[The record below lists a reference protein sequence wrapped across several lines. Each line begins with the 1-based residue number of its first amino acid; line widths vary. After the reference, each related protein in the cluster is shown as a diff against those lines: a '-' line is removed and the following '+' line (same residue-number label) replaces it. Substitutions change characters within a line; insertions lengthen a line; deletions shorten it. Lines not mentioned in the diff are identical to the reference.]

1 MSGCFL
7 RRMSKFE
14 RQTLILN
21 TMKKI
26 LFPTDFSDAATN
38 AFVHALEFA
47 KVVNAEL
54 ILLHTFEIPVYD
66 SQFFPENYASIYS
79 SIELAKFEMFKDEIP
94 KLRTIAAER
103 NLEDIAIK
111 HRLMDGDLIYNL
123 KNAVEE
129 DNIDFVIMGTNSVSD
144 WTKFFTGS
152 NTESVISGVEVPVL
166 CVPIDA
172 KYKKV
177 KTIGF
182 TTRYRE
188 KDKKELKKILKIAK
202 KTDAKV
208 KSLYVKTSNSDV
220 TEEIRKE
227 FEKEFA
233 GENVEFLVLPSD
245 DVKETILDFV
255 LYKDIDI
262 LTTITH
268 KRSFFESLF
277 DSSFSK
283 KISKE
288 VHIPIL
294 VMHED

>member
-1 MSGCFL
+1 
-7 RRMSKFE
+7 MSKFE
-14 RQTLILN
+14 RQTLILS

-94 KLRTIAAER
+94 KLRQIAAER
-103 NLEDIAIK
+103 KLEDIVIK

-129 DNIDFVIMGTNSVSD
+129 DQVDFVIMGTNSASD

-166 CVPIDA
+166 CIPIDA
-172 KYKKV
+172 KYRKV

-202 KTDAKV
+202 KTGAKV

-220 TEEIRKE
+220 SEETRKE
-227 FEKEFA
+227 WEK
-233 GENVEFLVLPSD
+233 
-245 DVKETILDFV
+245 
-255 LYKDIDI
+255 
-262 LTTITH
+262 
-268 KRSFFESLF
+268 
-277 DSSFSK
+277 
-283 KISKE
+283 
-288 VHIPIL
+288 
-294 VMHED
+294 

>member
-1 MSGCFL
+1 
-7 RRMSKFE
+7 
-14 RQTLILN
+14 
-21 TMKKI
+21 MKKI
-26 LFPTDFSDAATN
+26 LFPTDFSEAATN

-47 KVVNAEL
+47 KIVKAEL

-94 KLRTIAAER
+94 KLRAIASER
-103 NLEDIAIK
+103 KLDDIVIK

-129 DNIDFVIMGTNSVSD
+129 DHIDFVIMGTTGVSD

-152 NTESVISGVEVPVL
+152 NTNSVISEVKVPVL
-166 CVPIDA
+166 CVPVDA

-188 KDKKELKKILKIAK
+188 KDKEVLRRILKIAK

-208 KSLYVKTSNSDV
+208 RSLYVRTSNSDV
-220 TEEIRKE
+220 SETVIKE
-227 FEKEFA
+227 WEKEFA
-233 GENVEFLVLPSD
+233 AENVEFLVLPSD
-245 DVKETILDFV
+245 EVKETILDFI
-255 LYKDIDI
+255 LYKDIDV

-268 KRSFFESLF
+268 KRSFFESIF
-277 DSSFSK
+277 ESSFSK
-283 KISKE
+283 KITKE
-288 VHIPIL
+288 VSVPVL
-294 VMHED
+294 VMHEN

>member
-1 MSGCFL
+1 
-7 RRMSKFE
+7 
-14 RQTLILN
+14 
-21 TMKKI
+21 MKKI
-26 LFPTDFSDAATN
+26 LFPTDFSEAATN

-47 KVVNAEL
+47 KIVNAEL

-94 KLRTIAAER
+94 KLRAIAAER
-103 NLEDIAIK
+103 KLENIVIK
-111 HRLMDGDLIYNL
+111 HRLMDGDLIFNL

-129 DNIDFVIMGTNSVSD
+129 DQVDFVIMGTTGVSD

-152 NTESVISGVEVPVL
+152 NTNSVISEVNVPVL
-166 CVPIDA
+166 CVPVDA

-177 KTIGF
+177 KVIGF

-188 KDKKELKKILKIAK
+188 KDKKVLQRILKIAK

-208 KSLYVKTSNSDV
+208 KSLYVKTSHSDV
-220 TEEIRKE
+220 SEMTIKE
-227 FEKEFA
+227 WEQEFA
-233 GENVEFLVLPSD
+233 NENVEFLVLPSD
-245 DVKETILDFV
+245 EVKETILDFI

-268 KRSFFESLF
+268 KRSFFESIF
-277 DSSFSK
+277 ESSFSK
-283 KISKE
+283 KITKE
-288 VHIPIL
+288 VSVPVL
-294 VMHED
+294 VMHEKE

>member
-1 MSGCFL
+1 
-7 RRMSKFE
+7 
-14 RQTLILN
+14 
-21 TMKKI
+21 MKKI
-26 LFPTDFSDAATN
+26 LFPTDFSEAATN

-47 KVVNAEL
+47 KIVNAEL
-54 ILLHTFEIPVYD
+54 VLLHTFEIPVYD

-94 KLRTIAAER
+94 KLRAIAAER
-103 NLEDIAIK
+103 KLEDIVIK
-111 HRLMDGDLIYNL
+111 HRLMDGDLIFNL

-129 DNIDFVIMGTNSVSD
+129 DDIDFVIMGTTGASD

-152 NTESVISGVEVPVL
+152 NTNSVISEVKVPVL

-172 KYKKV
+172 RYKKV
-177 KTIGF
+177 KIIGF

-188 KDKKELKKILKIAK
+188 KDKAVLRRILKIAK

-220 TEEIRKE
+220 SDMTIKE
-227 FEKEFA
+227 WEQEFA
-233 GENVEFLVLPSD
+233 NDNVEFLVLPSD
-245 DVKETILDFV
+245 EVKETILDFI

-268 KRSFFESLF
+268 KRSFFESIF
-277 DSSFSK
+277 ESSFSK
-283 KISKE
+283 KITKE
-288 VHIPIL
+288 VSVPVL
-294 VMHED
+294 VMHEKE

>member
-1 MSGCFL
+1 
-7 RRMSKFE
+7 
-14 RQTLILN
+14 
-21 TMKKI
+21 MKKI
-26 LFPTDFSDAATN
+26 LFPTDFSEAATN

-47 KVVNAEL
+47 KVVKAEL

-94 KLRTIAAER
+94 KLRAIAAER
-103 NLEDIAIK
+103 NLDNIVIK

-129 DNIDFVIMGTNSVSD
+129 DEIDFVIMGTTGVSD

-152 NTESVISGVEVPVL
+152 NTNSVISEVKVPVL

-172 KYKKV
+172 KFKKI

-188 KDKKELKKILKIAK
+188 KDKAELRKVLKIAK

-208 KSLYVKTSNSDV
+208 KSLYVRSSTTDVSDM
-220 TEEIRKE
+220 TIKEWEI
-227 FEKEFA
+227 EFA
-233 GENVEFLVLPSD
+233 NENVEFLVLPSD
-245 DVKETILDFV
+245 EVKETILDFI
-255 LYKDIDI
+255 LFKDIDI

-268 KRSFFESLF
+268 KRSFFESIF
-277 DSSFSK
+277 DSSFSQ
-283 KISKE
+283 KITKE
-288 VHIPIL
+288 VSIPVLI
-294 VMHED
+294 MHEN

>member
-1 MSGCFL
+1 
-7 RRMSKFE
+7 
-14 RQTLILN
+14 
-21 TMKKI
+21 MKKI
-26 LFPTDFSDAATN
+26 LFPTDFSEAATN

-47 KVVNAEL
+47 KIVKAEL
-54 ILLHTFEIPVYD
+54 VLLHTFEIPVYD

-94 KLRTIAAER
+94 KLRAIAAER
-103 NLEDIAIK
+103 KLDDIVLK

-123 KNAVEE
+123 RNAVEE
-129 DNIDFVIMGTNSVSD
+129 DQIDFVIMGTTGNSD

-152 NTESVISGVEVPVL
+152 NTNSVISEVNVPVL
-166 CVPIDA
+166 CIPIDA

-177 KTIGF
+177 KTIAF

-188 KDKKELKKILKIAK
+188 KDKEVLKKVLKIAK

-220 TEEIRKE
+220 SDATIKE
-227 FEKEFA
+227 WEQEFA
-233 GENVEFLVLPSD
+233 ADNVEFLVLPSD
-245 DVKETILDFV
+245 EVKETILDFI

-283 KISKE
+283 KITKE
-288 VHIPIL
+288 VSIPVLI
-294 VMHED
+294 MHEK

>member
-1 MSGCFL
+1 
-7 RRMSKFE
+7 
-14 RQTLILN
+14 
-21 TMKKI
+21 MKKI

-38 AFVHALEFA
+38 AFIHALEFA
-47 KVVNAEL
+47 KVVKAEL

-103 NLEDIAIK
+103 KLDDIVIK

-129 DNIDFVIMGTNSVSD
+129 DKADFVIMGTNSVSD

-166 CVPIDA
+166 CVPIEA

-188 KDKKELKKILKIAK
+188 KDKKELRKILKIAK

-220 TEEIRKE
+220 TDEARKE
-227 FEKEFA
+227 FEREFA
-233 GENVEFLVLPSD
+233 AENVEFLVLPSD

-255 LYKDIDI
+255 LFKDIDI

-268 KRSFFESLF
+268 KRSFFESIF

-283 KISKE
+283 KITKE
-288 VHIPIL
+288 VPIPIL

>member
-1 MSGCFL
+1 
-7 RRMSKFE
+7 
-14 RQTLILN
+14 
-21 TMKKI
+21 MKKI
-26 LFPTDFSDAATN
+26 LFPTDFSEAATN

-47 KVVNAEL
+47 KIVKAEL

-94 KLRTIAAER
+94 KLRAIAAER
-103 NLEDIAIK
+103 KLDDIVIK

-129 DNIDFVIMGTNSVSD
+129 DEIDFVIMGTTGSSD

-152 NTESVISGVEVPVL
+152 NTNSVISEVNVPVL
-166 CVPIDA
+166 CVPTDA
-172 KYKKV
+172 KFKKI
-177 KTIGF
+177 KTIAF

-188 KDKKELKKILKIAK
+188 KDKSVLKKVLKIAK
-202 KTDAKV
+202 KTEAKV
-208 KSLYVKTSNSDV
+208 KSLYVKTLSSDV
-220 TEEIRKE
+220 PDATIRE
-227 FEKEFA
+227 WEVEFA

-245 DVKETILDFV
+245 DVKETILDFI

-268 KRSFFESLF
+268 KRSFFESIF
-277 DSSFSK
+277 DSGFSK
-283 KISKE
+283 KITKE
-288 VHIPIL
+288 VSIPVLI
-294 VMHED
+294 MHEK

>member
-1 MSGCFL
+1 
-7 RRMSKFE
+7 
-14 RQTLILN
+14 
-21 TMKKI
+21 MKKI

-103 NLEDIAIK
+103 NLEDIVIK

-166 CVPIDA
+166 CIPIDA

-188 KDKKELKKILKIAK
+188 KDKKELKKVLKIAK

-220 TEEIRKE
+220 TEETRKE
-227 FEKEFA
+227 FEKEFN

-283 KISKE
+283 KIAKE
-288 VHIPIL
+288 VPIPIL

>member
-1 MSGCFL
+1 
-7 RRMSKFE
+7 
-14 RQTLILN
+14 
-21 TMKKI
+21 MKKI
-26 LFPTDFSDAATN
+26 LFPTDFSESATN

-47 KVVNAEL
+47 KIVNAEL

-66 SQFFPENYASIYS
+66 SQFFPENYAAIYS

-94 KLRTIAAER
+94 KLRTIAMER
-103 NLEDIAIK
+103 NLDDIVIK

-129 DNIDFVIMGTNSVSD
+129 DKVDFVIMGTSGVTD
-144 WTKFFTGS
+144 WTKFFLGS
-152 NTESVISGVEVPVL
+152 NTNAVISEIKVPVL
-166 CVPIDA
+166 CIPADA
-172 KYKKV
+172 KFKKI

-188 KDKKELKKILKIAK
+188 KDKTELRKVLNIAK
-202 KTDAKV
+202 KTNAKV
-208 KSLYVKTSNSDV
+208 KSLYVKTTSSDV
-220 TEEIRKE
+220 AEETIKE
-227 FEKEFA
+227 WEKEFA

-245 DVKETILDFV
+245 EVKETILDFI

-277 DSSFSK
+277 ESSFTK
-283 KISKE
+283 KIAKE
-288 VHIPIL
+288 VSVPVL
-294 VMHED
+294 VMHET

>member
-1 MSGCFL
+1 
-7 RRMSKFE
+7 
-14 RQTLILN
+14 
-21 TMKKI
+21 MKKI
-26 LFPTDFSDAATN
+26 LFPTDFSEAATN

-47 KVVNAEL
+47 KVVKAEL

-94 KLRTIAAER
+94 KLRAIAAER
-103 NLEDIAIK
+103 NLDNIVIK

-129 DNIDFVIMGTNSVSD
+129 DEIDFVIMGTTGVSD

-152 NTESVISGVEVPVL
+152 NTNSVISEVKVPVL

-172 KYKKV
+172 KFKKI

-188 KDKKELKKILKIAK
+188 KDKAELRKVLKIAK

-208 KSLYVKTSNSDV
+208 KSLYVRSSTTDVSDM
-220 TEEIRKE
+220 TIKEWEI
-227 FEKEFA
+227 EFA
-233 GENVEFLVLPSD
+233 NENVEFLVLPSD
-245 DVKETILDFV
+245 EVKETILDFV
-255 LYKDIDI
+255 LFKDIDI

-268 KRSFFESLF
+268 KRSFFESIF
-277 DSSFSK
+277 DSSFSQ
-283 KISKE
+283 KITKE
-288 VHIPIL
+288 VSIPVLI
-294 VMHED
+294 MHEN

>member
-1 MSGCFL
+1 
-7 RRMSKFE
+7 
-14 RQTLILN
+14 
-21 TMKKI
+21 MKKI
-26 LFPTDFSDAATN
+26 LFPTDFSESATN

-47 KVVNAEL
+47 KIVKAEL

-66 SQFFPENYASIYS
+66 SQFFPENYAAIYS

-94 KLRTIAAER
+94 KLRAIATER
-103 NLEDIAIK
+103 NLDDIVIK

-129 DNIDFVIMGTNSVSD
+129 DKVDFVIMGTSGVTD
-144 WTKFFTGS
+144 WTKFFLGS
-152 NTESVISGVEVPVL
+152 NTNAVISEIKVPVL
-166 CVPIDA
+166 CIPADV
-172 KYKKV
+172 KYKKI

-188 KDKKELKKILKIAK
+188 KDKVELKKVLDIAK
-202 KTDAKV
+202 KTNAKV

-220 TEEIRKE
+220 SDVTIKE
-227 FEKEFA
+227 WEKEFVH
-233 GENVEFLVLPSD
+233 ENVEFLVLPSD
-245 DVKETILDFV
+245 EVKETILDFI

-277 DSSFSK
+277 ESSFTK
-283 KISKE
+283 KIAKE
-288 VHIPIL
+288 VSIPVL
-294 VMHED
+294 VMHET

>member
-1 MSGCFL
+1 
-7 RRMSKFE
+7 
-14 RQTLILN
+14 
-21 TMKKI
+21 MKKI

-94 KLRTIAAER
+94 KLREIAAER
-103 NLEDIAIK
+103 KLEDIVIK

-129 DNIDFVIMGTNSVSD
+129 DQIDFVIMGTNSVSD

-152 NTESVISGVEVPVL
+152 NTESIISGVEVPVL

-208 KSLYVKTSNSDV
+208 KSLYVKTSSSDV
-220 TEEIRKE
+220 TDEVRKE
-227 FEKEFA
+227 FENEFA

-277 DSSFSK
+277 DSSFTK

-288 VHIPIL
+288 VPIPIL

>member
-1 MSGCFL
+1 
-7 RRMSKFE
+7 MSKFE
-14 RQTLILN
+14 RQTIILIK
-21 TMKKI
+21 MKKI

-47 KVVNAEL
+47 KIVKAEL

-94 KLRTIAAER
+94 KLRTIAMER
-103 NLEDIAIK
+103 NLEEIVIK

-123 KNAVEE
+123 KNAIEE
-129 DNIDFVIMGTNSVSD
+129 DQIDFIIMGTNSVSD

-152 NTESVISGVEVPVL
+152 NTNSVIAGVDVPVL
-166 CVPIDA
+166 CVPAEA
-172 KYKKV
+172 KYKKI

-188 KDKKELKKILKIAK
+188 KDKKELRKILKIAR

-220 TEEIRKE
+220 TDATRKE
-227 FEKEFA
+227 WENEFA

-245 DVKETILDFV
+245 EVKETILDFV

-268 KRSFFESLF
+268 KRSFFENLF
-277 DSSFSK
+277 DSGFSQ

-288 VHIPIL
+288 VQIPVMI
-294 VMHED
+294 MHED

>member
-1 MSGCFL
+1 
-7 RRMSKFE
+7 
-14 RQTLILN
+14 
-21 TMKKI
+21 MKKI
-26 LFPTDFSDAATN
+26 LFPTDFSEAATN

-47 KVVNAEL
+47 KVVKAEL

-66 SQFFPENYASIYS
+66 SQFFPENYAAIYS

-94 KLRTIAAER
+94 KLRAIAAER
-103 NLEDIAIK
+103 KLEDIVIK

-129 DNIDFVIMGTNSVSD
+129 DNVDFVIMGTNGASD

-152 NTESVISGVEVPVL
+152 NTNSVISGVEVPVL
-166 CVPIDA
+166 CVPVDA
-172 KYKKV
+172 KYKKI

-208 KSLYVKTSNSDV
+208 KSLYVRTSNSDV
-220 TEEIRKE
+220 SDATIKE
-227 FEKEFA
+227 WEKEFA
-233 GENVEFLVLPSD
+233 DENVEFLVLPSD

-268 KRSFFESLF
+268 KRSFFESIF

-288 VHIPIL
+288 VQIPVL

>member
-1 MSGCFL
+1 
-7 RRMSKFE
+7 
-14 RQTLILN
+14 
-21 TMKKI
+21 MKKI
-26 LFPTDFSDAATN
+26 LFPTDFSEAATN

-47 KVVNAEL
+47 KIVKAEL
-54 ILLHTFEIPVYD
+54 VLLHTFEIPVYD

-103 NLEDIAIK
+103 KLDDIVIK

-129 DNIDFVIMGTNSVSD
+129 DEIDFVIMGTTGVSD

-152 NTESVISGVEVPVL
+152 NTNSVISEVKVPVL

-172 KYKKV
+172 KFKKI

-188 KDKKELKKILKIAK
+188 KDKIVLKKVLKIAK

-208 KSLYVKTSNSDV
+208 KCLYVKTSSSDV
-220 TEEIRKE
+220 SHMTIKE
-227 FEKEFA
+227 WETEFA
-233 GENVEFLVLPSD
+233 NENVEFQILPSD
-245 DVKETILDFV
+245 EVKETILDFI

-268 KRSFFESLF
+268 KRSFFESIF
-277 DSSFSK
+277 DSSFSQ
-283 KISKE
+283 KITKE
-288 VHIPIL
+288 VSIPVLI
-294 VMHED
+294 MHEN

>member
-1 MSGCFL
+1 
-7 RRMSKFE
+7 MSKFE

-21 TMKKI
+21 KMKKI

-47 KVVNAEL
+47 KVVKAEL

-94 KLRTIAAER
+94 KLRAIATER
-103 NLEDIAIK
+103 KLDDIVIK

-129 DNIDFVIMGTNSVSD
+129 DQVDFVIMGTTGVSD

-152 NTESVISGVEVPVL
+152 NTSSVISGVEVPVL
-166 CVPIDA
+166 CVPVDA

-220 TEEIRKE
+220 SDTTIKE
-227 FEKEFA
+227 WEKEFA
-233 GENVEFLVLPSD
+233 NENVEFLVLPSD
-245 DVKETILDFV
+245 DVKETITDFI

-288 VHIPIL
+288 VSIPVLI
-294 VMHED
+294 MHED